1 MLQNASRGSD
11 NKLQVQLM
19 LMCAIQSILSTN
31 RVRAFVRSTFP
42 AVIALAVTSAVS
54 LGQEPQPQ
62 MSSET
67 PAATQPAGE
76 QKVTAQTHPN
86 NPELWN
92 TEQMMDD
99 AVVQISRRYNLNDA
113 QSEYTRLLLTGRV
126 RAFLDIHEKDI
137 RELLRESI
145 DLRLGKSLGSPQ
157 AYQKWAERAAPIY
170 LAAQNAILEGNAE
183 WREILDETQKV
194 THDADLAAM
203 HANFEQVS
211 RMLDTWR
218 AGNAP
223 PMLANAQQAQNAQQT
238 GLSGGGTTTAQQGR
252 VSDPQ
257 QPVIQRQV
265 EDSWLAYVNRFIDTY
280 QLDDKQAISAR
291 DKIYKDIRD
300 QATRYRDQKRSEFAA
315 LDAETLSAKPKWD
328 KQEIERRRKK
338 LERPIGDLFTTL
350 DQRLRTLPDQKQ
362 LKNADAE
369 KVRQLEAWYKMLAGQ
384 FDIKESNDKK
394 ADSKAPAA
402 APAEQKPSEPPP
414 PVDTDPEE
422 QPVDV
427 PEKGSQ
433 AP

>member
-1 MLQNASRGSD
+1 
-11 NKLQVQLM
+11 M
-19 LMCAIQSILSTN
+19 LMCAIHSILSTN
-31 RVRAFVRSTFP
+31 RVRAFVRSTFQ
-42 AVIALAVTSAVS
+42 AAIALALTTAVTSA
-54 LGQEPQPQ
+54 QEPAPQ
-62 MSSET
+62 MSTDT
-67 PAATQPAGE
+67 PASATQPAGE

-238 GLSGGGTTTAQQGR
+238 GLSGGGATPAQQGR

-362 LKNADAE
+362 LQSADPE
-369 KVRQLEAWYKMLAGQ
+369 KIRQLEAWYKMLAGQ
-384 FDIKESNDKK
+384 FDIKETNDKK
-394 ADSKAPAA
+394 GA
-402 APAEQKPSEPPP
+402 APSPTPAKPSAEDKPSEPASTPST
-414 PVDTDPEE
+414 DTKPDKEPEAA
-422 QPVDV
+422 
-427 PEKGSQ
+427 PEKGDK

>member
-1 MLQNASRGSD
+1 M
-11 NKLQVQLM
+11 
-19 LMCAIQSILSTN
+19 
-31 RVRAFVRSTFP
+31 
-42 AVIALAVTSAVS
+42 
-54 LGQEPQPQ
+54 
-62 MSSET
+62 
-67 PAATQPAGE
+67 
-76 QKVTAQTHPN
+76 
-86 NPELWN
+86 
-92 TEQMMDD
+92 
-99 AVVQISRRYNLNDA
+99 
-113 QSEYTRLLLTGRV
+113 
-126 RAFLDIHEKDI
+126 
-137 RELLRESI
+137 
-145 DLRLGKSLGSPQ
+145 RLGKSLGSPQ

-203 HANFEQVS
+203 HTNFEQVS

-238 GLSGGGTTTAQQGR
+238 GLSGGGTATAQQGR

-362 LKNADAE
+362 LQSADAE
-369 KVRQLEAWYKMLAGQ
+369 KIRQLEAWFKMLAGQ
-384 FDIKESNDKK
+384 FDIKETNDKK
-394 ADSKAPAA
+394 GGAPSPTPAKAPAA
-402 APAEQKPSEPPP
+402 EKKPSEPAPTPP
-414 PVDTDPEE
+414 SDTKSDKEPEAA
-422 QPVDV
+422 
-427 PEKGSQ
+427 PEKGDKT
-433 AP
+433 P